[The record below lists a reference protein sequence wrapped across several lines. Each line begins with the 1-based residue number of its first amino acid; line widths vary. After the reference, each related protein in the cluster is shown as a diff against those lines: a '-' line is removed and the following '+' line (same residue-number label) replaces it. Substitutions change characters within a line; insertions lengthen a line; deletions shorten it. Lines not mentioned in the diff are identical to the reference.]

1 MKPQR
6 TVKCNLSD
14 ELTYNYKGVTSKRLR
29 NLNAVT
35 NMIIMI
41 LCLQTGYIRGEGALG
56 KLQQQ
61 SLPSLYTVQV
71 STEAFDDLSH
81 RSNGISGHHIR
92 VKFTTDFRQK
102 NQQNH

>member
-29 NLNAVT
+29 NLSAVT

-41 LCLQTGYIRGEGALG
+41 LCLQNHIRGKGALG

-61 SLPSLYTVQV
+61 SLPSLYTEQV

>member
-1 MKPQR
+1 MTPQR
-6 TVKCNLSD
+6 PVECNLSD
-14 ELTYNYKGVTSKRLR
+14 EQTFKCKGVPTKRLR

-35 NMIIMI
+35 NMIIII
-41 LCLQTGYIRGEGALG
+41 LCLQTGHIRGKGALG

-61 SLPSLYTVQV
+61 SLPSLYTEQV

-92 VKFTTDFRQK
+92 VKFTTDLRQK